1 MEAYAVQGQRVLL
14 LAYSQNSFREQELPK
29 EIAPIALLLLS
40 DKIRDNARETLEYFA
55 DQGVDIKVI
64 SGDNAVTVANIAK
77 RAGLEKAD
85 RFVDATTLKSYDDI
99 RQAAEEYTV
108 FGRVTPQQKLDLV
121 KMCIRDSIAPS
132 RPCKVPPD

>member
-1 MEAYAVQGQRVLL
+1 MLL

-99 RQAAEEYTV
+99 RQAQKN
-108 FGRVTPQQKLDLV
+108 TPCSVASRRSKS
-121 KMCIRDSIAPS
+121 SIWS
-132 RPCKVPPD
+132 RRSRNKNIQLP